1 MTDSPCDEP
10 PGIEASLEKCRVGDR
25 IPAGMVFAWWG
36 KRGIQWY
43 QPLQEGDGRNDP
55 FDESAFELPRPVWRF
70 ERCPDP
76 GRTVLGRPLPVWR
89 RIS

>member
-10 PGIEASLEKCRVGDR
+10 PGIEGSLERCRV
-25 IPAGMVFAWWG
+25 G

-55 FDESAFELPRPVWRF
+55 FDESAFELSRPVWRF